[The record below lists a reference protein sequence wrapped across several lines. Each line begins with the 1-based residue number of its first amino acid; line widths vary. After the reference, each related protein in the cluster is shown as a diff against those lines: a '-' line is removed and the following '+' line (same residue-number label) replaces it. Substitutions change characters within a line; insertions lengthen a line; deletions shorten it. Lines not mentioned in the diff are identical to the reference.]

1 MNKVCRWKK
10 FKDKE
15 INESICQKLEPIII
29 EEYPWDENGYKPRV
43 EVRFFYTESR
53 LCLQFMSYE
62 KEIRA
67 IYKNMNEPVYTDS
80 CVEFFFNPDP
90 DNDDRYFNFE
100 INAIGTI
107 LLGLGRDRDNRLLV
121 EDVTQDIFN
130 IKSSVDRDKVCEYK
144 DEFWTLEFSFPYSFI
159 EKYYGK
165 QDFTPGKKIKG
176 NFQKCEDETKFPH
189 YGCWSRISSLEP
201 DFHRPEYFGHLILD

>member
-1 MNKVCRWKK
+1 MTKVCRWKK

-15 INESICQKLEPIII
+15 VSESIWQELEPILI
-29 EEYPWDENGYKPRV
+29 EEYSWDVNGYKPRV

-53 LCLQFMSYE
+53 LYLHFTSYE

-67 IYKNMNEPVYTDS
+67 IYKNINEPVYTDS

-90 DNDDRYFNFE
+90 ENDDRYFNFE
-100 INAIGTI
+100 INAIGTL
-107 LLGLGRDRDNRLLV
+107 LLGLGRGRDDRSLI
-121 EDVTQDIFN
+121 EDVSQDIFN
-130 IKSSVDRDKVCEYK
+130 IKSSVDEDRVCEYQ
-144 DEFWTLEFSFPYSFI
+144 DEFWTLEFSIPYSFI
-159 EKYYGK
+159 EKYFGE
-165 QDFTPGKKIKG
+165 QDFSQGKKMIG
-176 NFQKCEDETKFPH
+176 NFQKCGDETKFPH